1 MAAADDDDIEV
12 VEGRAHGHASVGANA
27 ANLAGAAFRRKLAR
41 FLLYPYQHSAWHAK
55 SDNRTEQG
63 PVLRT
68 PGTLEGRMSG
78 DVRPSLFLRRETPC
92 RRSKEVPA
100 PAGQTEQ
107 GGSGWSRQGAGEAR
121 VPVLRRRVTHPVNF
135 TT

>member
-1 MAAADDDDIEV
+1 MRHSATQYRYSSFAGAAISPGMAAADDDDIEV

-27 ANLAGAAFRRKLAR
+27 ANLAGTAFRRKLAR

-78 DVRPSLFLRRETPC
+78 DVRPSLF
-92 RRSKEVPA
+92 SA
-100 PAGQTEQ
+100 P
-107 GGSGWSRQGAGEAR
+107 
-121 VPVLRRRVTHPVNF
+121 
-135 TT
+135 

>member
-41 FLLYPYQHSAWHAK
+41 FLLYPYQHSAWRAK

-78 DVRPSLFLRRETPC
+78 DVRPSLFFCAVKRLAGVQKKC
-92 RRSKEVPA
+92 RRLQDKRNRGDPGGPGRA
-100 PAGQTEQ
+100 PAKLEYLYCV
-107 GGSGWSRQGAGEAR
+107 AE
-121 VPVLRRRVTHPVNF
+121 
-135 TT
+135 